1 MSDLNWMDAARGSKS
16 RYLLNFT
23 CIHSCS
29 HFDGTEFAI
38 AGAHHCSIRAIKCR
52 LSVEHSRRRHVPC
65 TRCNPAHRFPPGK
78 HASVAP
84 LQCRTSPWPQLRGA
98 SSGALLCNSLALR
111 IQSASACTAVCMGGV
126 LRAAMSCIL
135 VPFQAAHQIQS
146 SAMETDQKLHVSA
159 CGSHT
164 HHHQHTLH
172 RQCPHCQTSKHAS
185 KPQSRRAAFLASR
198 GHTFLQSTC
207 VLSASQRLRMCCS
220 TAVCKDVSRPW
231 HVFDS
236 CHE

>member
-1 MSDLNWMDAARGSKS
+1 MSDLNWIDAARGSKS

-111 IQSASACTAVCMGGV
+111 IQSASACTAACRGGV

-172 RQCPHCQTSKHAS
+172 RQCVTVPPLPDQQTCIKATESKSCFPCFTRSHISSIDVHAFCIS
-185 KPQSRRAAFLASR
+185 KIAY
-198 GHTFLQSTC
+198 
-207 VLSASQRLRMCCS
+207 VL
-220 TAVCKDVSRPW
+220 
-231 HVFDS
+231 
-236 CHE
+236 